1 MARVPRR
8 FQPGWIVLPLLCV
21 AAIPLP
27 ALAQAMTPRDLSS
40 PSHTIV
46 PAPVS
51 ADFARDRS
59 FTLGRRT
66 RIAVPRADPDVQR
79 VAELL
84 AARLRPATG
93 FALPVDASGRT
104 PTTGTITLRL
114 EADASAFG
122 DEGYRLTIAPD
133 GVTIVAREPAG
144 LFYGTQTLRQ
154 LLPAEIERPTL
165 QRVAWRLPLGTV
177 TDQPRFAWRGAMLDV
192 ARHFFDVATVRQYVD
207 LLAKYKINR
216 LHLHLS
222 DDQGWRLE
230 IKSWPLL
237 TSVGALSAVGG
248 GPGGFYTQE
257 DYAALVAYARDRFI
271 TVVPEIDVPG
281 HTNAALVSYA
291 ELNCDGIA
299 PKPHT
304 GIEVGFSALC
314 VDRDVTYRFLDDV
327 IREIAAITPGPYFH
341 IGGDEV
347 EKLTDEQYGRFI
359 ERVQDLVHKH
369 GKRLVGW
376 EEVTKAALAP
386 TSLVQMWRSGAK
398 QGPPPW
404 RTAAAGRAL
413 QLNVPLIVSP
423 ASKAYLDMKY
433 DASTPLGLNWAG
445 TIEVRDAYEWD
456 PGTAYQAPSPDA
468 DAGAPAAMPQV
479 AGVEAPLWTETL
491 VTLDDLEF
499 MAFPRLAAIA
509 EVAWSPQAAR
519 SWDDFRLRLA
529 AHGPRWA
536 GMGVDFYLSPQVP
549 WPEDATAAFERPGR
563 R

>member
-1 MARVPRR
+1 M
-8 FQPGWIVLPLLCV
+8 PL
-21 AAIPLP
+21 A
-27 ALAQAMTPRDLSS
+27 
-40 PSHTIV
+40 HTII
-46 PAPVS
+46 PAPAT
-51 ADFARDRS
+51 ADFASDRS
-59 FTLGRRT
+59 LSLSRRV
-66 RIAVPRADPDVQR
+66 RINVQPGSPDVRR

-84 AARLRPATG
+84 AARVRPATG
-93 FALPVDASGRT
+93 FAVPVDVSDKAPARGS
-104 PTTGTITLRL
+104 ISLRL
-114 EADASAFG
+114 DADDAALG
-122 DEGYRLTIAPD
+122 DEGYRLAITPD
-133 GVTIVAREPAG
+133 GVTIRANQPAG

-192 ARHFFDVATVRQYVD
+192 SRHFFDVATVRQYID

-248 GPGGFYTQE
+248 GQGGFYTQE
-257 DYAALVAYARDRFI
+257 DYAAIVAYAQDRFI

-304 GIEVGFSALC
+304 GIEVGFSTLC

-347 EKLTDEQYGRFI
+347 EKLTDEQYARFI
-359 ERVQDLVHKH
+359 ERAQDIVHKH
-369 GKRLVGW
+369 GKRMVGW

-386 TSLVQMWRSGAK
+386 TTVVQMWRSGARE
-398 QGPPPW
+398 GPPPW
-404 RTAAAGRAL
+404 RTAAASRAV

-423 ASKAYLDMKY
+423 ASKVYLDMKY
-433 DASTPLGLNWAG
+433 DPATPLGLNWAG
-445 TIEVRDAYEWD
+445 YIEVRDAYDWD
-456 PGTAYQAPSPDA
+456 PALVYEAVSIEGGSGTSPA
-468 DAGAPAAMPQV
+468 RPQV
-479 AGVEAPLWTETL
+479 LGVEAPLWTETI
-491 VTLDDLEF
+491 VTLDDIEV
-499 MAFPRLAAIA
+499 MAFPRLAAVA

-519 SWDDFRLRLA
+519 SWGEFRQRLA
-529 AHGPRWA
+529 AHGPRWTN
-536 GMGVDFYLSPQVP
+536 MGVDFYLSPQVD
-549 WPEDATAAFERPGR
+549 WAGEAEKARGQW
-563 R
+563 